1 MIDNSNNESLNKEKK
16 VSDHYD
22 GSADNY
28 HLQYE
33 RNLINDLTR
42 VYPGNY
48 FRLQLLV
55 N

>member
-1 MIDNSNNESLNKEKK
+1 MNDNSNKYNEILNKEKK

-42 VYPGNY
+42 CISWKL
-48 FRLQLLV
+48 F
-55 N
+55 